1 MYVLHKQVLGVAGL
15 CCVDALRTQKR
26 GQLQTADRER
36 ERGRE
41 RRRCH
46 CVGGCMSSPTPHT
59 TTPLHSSTLKTPPPL
74 HPSTEPQH
82 PKAIRKEMQKI
93 MRLNLPFIREEVSA
107 DEAHARISAI
117 NEPYKLEILNSI
129 RARDPDA
136 PITIYHIGEKDN
148 PAHW

>member
-1 MYVLHKQVLGVAGL
+1 MSAGHL
-15 CCVDALRTQKR
+15 VIPNT
-26 GQLQTADRER
+26 T
-36 ERGRE
+36 
-41 RRRCH
+41 H
-46 CVGGCMSSPTPHT
+46 HHTPPHPSTHTPT
-59 TTPLHSSTLKTPPPL
+59 STPPPL
-74 HPSTEPQH
+74 LTHSTTPPPQ
-82 PKAIRKEMQKI
+82 KAIRKEMQKI

-107 DEAHARISAI
+107 DEAHARITAI